1 MSIRNAAAVTALAAA
16 ALGAGAGAASA
27 HGQAVGSTE
36 NSPGVAAGNVVQVA
50 PRVSPNVGGN
60 VVSVVGVGN
69 LSHGNTL
76 INK

>member
-16 ALGAGAGAASA
+16 ALGAGATAASA
-27 HGQAVGSTE
+27 HQADGSAQ

-60 VVSVVGVGN
+60 VISVVGVGN
-69 LSHGNTL
+69 LSHDNVL

>member
-16 ALGAGAGAASA
+16 ALGAGATVASA
-27 HGQAVGSTE
+27 HQADGSAQ

-60 VVSVVGVGN
+60 AISVIGVGN
-69 LSHGNTL
+69 LSQGNTL

>member
-16 ALGAGAGAASA
+16 AIGAGATAASA
-27 HGQAVGSTE
+27 HQAAGHAE
-36 NSPGVAAGNVVQVA
+36 NSPGVAAGNVVQVT
-50 PRVSPNVGGN
+50 PHVSPNIGGN
-60 VVSVVGVGN
+60 VVSVVGIGN

>member
-16 ALGAGAGAASA
+16 ALGAGATAASA
-27 HGQAVGSTE
+27 HQADGSAQ

-60 VVSVVGVGN
+60 AISVIGVGN
-69 LSHGNTL
+69 LSQGNTL